1 MMSRWDENSSEVTH
15 EREAR
20 MSKVRKFIG
29 ILTVELADMQ
39 EDLAVLIAEAERK
52 RNEERYTEYVLKENC
67 ALYKSEIDALKDI
80 SGEIASR
87 GLESSD
93 SVETAIESILGR
105 IPALI
110 REKDYPA
117 YTFDLV
123 ARKIEKIRRFVE
135 ME

>member
-1 MMSRWDENSSEVTH
+1 
-15 EREAR
+15 

-39 EDLAVLIAEAERK
+39 EDLAALIAEAERK
-52 RNEERYTEYVLKENC
+52 RIEERYTEYVLKENC
-67 ALYKSEIDALKDI
+67 TLYKSEVDALKDI

-87 GLESSD
+87 GIEHSD
-93 SVETAIESILGR
+93 SVGTAIDSILDF
-105 IPALI
+105 IPTLI

-123 ARKIEKIRRFVE
+123 TRKIEKIRRFVE

>member
-1 MMSRWDENSSEVTH
+1 
-15 EREAR
+15 

-87 GLESSD
+87 GLECSD
-93 SVETAIESILGR
+93 SVETAIESILSR
-105 IPALI
+105 IPTLI

>member
-1 MMSRWDENSSEVTH
+1 MMSHWDENSSEVTY

-105 IPALI
+105 IPTLI